1 VNYRCPRKN
10 EKCEVDYSGSVENLS
25 HFKTAEMYLGGRGA
39 QTVHPSSKLAYKRH
53 ILGMSTSSPPHRSNS
68 CRPNLCRLSCTGEQH
83 PNQTTFPGAVFGGSG
98 LAKPLRR
105 NSEISHGCRPT
116 LRDTDSR
123 LLFQTWS
130 KSVQDK
136 CLKGRVVLVTEKQN
150 KTHFGGVWR
159 NPWGDFP

>member
-1 VNYRCPRKN
+1 MAPKPYIPHQNWRTK
-10 EKCEVDYSGSVENLS
+10 GT
-25 HFKTAEMYLGGRGA
+25 FLGCR
-39 QTVHPSSKLAYKRH
+39 LA
-53 ILGMSTSSPPHRSNS
+53 PPHRNNS
-68 CRPNLCRLSCTGEQH
+68 CRPNLCRLSCTVGEQH
-83 PNQTTFPGAVFGGSG
+83 PNQTTSPGAVFGGSG

-159 NPWGDFP
+159 NPWGDFL